1 MCKNYY
7 TIVTDFV
14 YADYYIDYDDEWGVT
29 KVVNL
34 EGIIGMAM
42 RVQENFSGK
51 YMSNINI
58 GKGTGYITQ
67 GDRQKLLKFKWE
79 KWPPK

>member
-1 MCKNYY
+1 
-7 TIVTDFV
+7 
-14 YADYYIDYDDEWGVT
+14 
-29 KVVNL
+29 VVNL

-67 GDRQKLLKFKWE
+67 GDRQKLLKFK
-79 KWPPK
+79 